1 MGWQAPGVTP
11 ETADQPLDLAGGS
24 NRPVWDD
31 GPDLGLGSL
40 DGPVGADLCVVGLG
54 GSGLSAIGEA
64 LAAGRSVVGIDATTV
79 GGGAAGRNGG
89 FLLAGMA
96 PFFHDLVEQ
105 IGPEGAADLY
115 RLTLDELERI
125 ASETPD
131 HVNLLGSL
139 RIAASEE
146 ELLDCARQF
155 EAMRSADL
163 PVESYVGPEG
173 EGLLFRR
180 DGSLQPLARCKELA
194 KRAIAGGARLF
205 EHSPA
210 LEITPGAVTTS
221 KGRIEVKAIV
231 VAVDGGLETLL
242 PELAESRGVRTARL
256 QMLATEPLRHTRFS
270 RPVYTRWGLD
280 YFQQTGDGRLALGGF
295 RDLGGDAEWTNEP
308 GPHPTVQEH
317 LERYLREELAVGAAI
332 THRWSGAI
340 SFTDN
345 GLPVLGEVRPGVW
358 ACGGY
363 SGTGNVVGALCGRLA
378 ARLALGL
385 PAPEA
390 ELLL

>member
-1 MGWQAPGVTP
+1 
-11 ETADQPLDLAGGS
+11 
-24 NRPVWDD
+24 
-31 GPDLGLGSL
+31 
-40 DGPVGADLCVVGLG
+40 VVGLG

-64 LAAGRSVVGIDATTV
+64 LAAGRSVVGIDAATV

-96 PFFHDLVEQ
+96 PFFHNLVDQ
-105 IGPEGAADLY
+105 IGPERAADLY

-163 PVESYVGPEG
+163 PVESYEGPEG
-173 EGLLFRR
+173 EGLLFPR
-180 DGSLQPLARCKELA
+180 DGSVQPLARCRELA
-194 KRAIAGGARLF
+194 QRAIARGARLF
-205 EHSPA
+205 QHSPA
-210 LEITPGAVTTS
+210 VEIAPGWVATPH
-221 KGRIEVKAIV
+221 GRIEAKAIL
-231 VAVDGGLETLL
+231 VAVDGGLEALL

-295 RDLGGDAEWTNEP
+295 RDLGGDAEWTIEP

-317 LERYLREELAVGAAI
+317 LERYLREELGIDTPI
-332 THRWSGAI
+332 THRWAGSI
-340 SFTDN
+340 SFTDD
-345 GLPVLGEVRPGVW
+345 GLPVLGEVRPGIW